1 MSVTAEVELIA
12 VDGRSLR
19 FRVRCSDEAGVI
31 GEGTHERAIIDFD
44 KFCKRV
50 LKKKDRFSV

>member
-1 MSVTAEVELIA
+1 MSVTADAELIA

-31 GEGTHERAIIDFD
+31 GEGTHERAIVDCN
-44 KFCKRV
+44 KFLKRM
-50 LKKKDRFSV
+50 LEKKEKFSV